1 MRSLVSLRSLLMLL
15 SALFMYAGAA
25 RAQDGFSLKEPAK
38 VAMIMIYQKNDGG
51 WTQAFEEARV
61 KLEGELG
68 MKIPFVENIPE
79 DEVQIR
85 SAADKFMQ
93 RGFNVIIGTSF
104 GYSDAFKK
112 LAEANPDK
120 AFFNAAGT
128 TNGKN
133 LQGFYA
139 RTYETQYLCGMVAA
153 AQSKTGKL
161 GFVAAHPFGVVNW
174 TVNAFA
180 LGARQIKPDATVTTV
195 FIGAWGDPV
204 KERAAAQALL
214 DQGIEVI
221 GQHVNTPT
229 PLIVAGEKGAFGTGH
244 NRDMAEF
251 SPKATLCSAGFVWD
265 RYLAGEI
272 KKISAG
278 GWKTHPFGAFMGIKD
293 GGTDI
298 ACCNGI
304 VPKDIVDKVMAER
317 DAIIKGKQVFAGPLK
332 DGAGKERVAA
342 GAVLTDAE
350 LWKLDWFVPGVIT
363 QK

>member
-1 MRSLVSLRSLLMLL
+1 MPIVLRRLVAL
-15 SALFMYAGAA
+15 ALFLWLTPGV
-25 RAQDGFSLKEPAK
+25 RAQEGFSLKEPPK

-61 KLEGELG
+61 KLEAELG
-68 MKIPFVENIPE
+68 MKIPFVENVPE

-85 SAADKFMQ
+85 SAADKFIQ

-112 LAEANPDK
+112 LSETYPDK
-120 AFFNAAGT
+120 AFLNAAGT

-153 AQSKTGKL
+153 AQSKSGKL
-161 GFVAAHPFGVVNW
+161 GFVAAHPFPVVNW
-174 TVNAFA
+174 TVSAFA
-180 LGARQIKPDATVTTV
+180 LGARQIKPDATVTTIFV
-195 FIGAWGDPV
+195 GAWGDPV
-204 KERAAAQALL
+204 KERAATQALL
-214 DQGIEVI
+214 DQGVEAI

-229 PLIVAGEKGAFGTGH
+229 PLIVSGEKGALGTGH
-244 NRDMAEF
+244 NRDMTEF
-251 SPKATLCSAGFVWD
+251 SPKATLCSAAFVWD

-272 KKISAG
+272 KKIAAG
-278 GWKTHPFGAFMGIKD
+278 DWKTYPYGAFMGIKD

-298 ACCNGI
+298 ACCNPI
-304 VPKDIVDKVMAER
+304 VPKEIVDKVMAER
-317 DAIIKGKQVFAGPLK
+317 EAIIKGKQIFAGPLT
-332 DGAGKERVAA
+332 DTAGKERVATGSA
-342 GAVLTDAE
+342 LNDGD
-350 LWKLDWFVPGVIT
+350 LWKLDWYVKGVIA

>member
-1 MRSLVSLRSLLMLL
+1 MPVVLRRLLVALALLLGL
-15 SALFMYAGAA
+15 PAA
-25 RAQDGFSLKEPAK
+25 ASAQDGFSLKEPPK

-61 KLEGELG
+61 KLENELG
-68 MKIPFVENIPE
+68 MKIPFVENVPE

-85 SAADKFMQ
+85 SAADKFIQ

-112 LAEANPDK
+112 LSEAYPDK

-153 AQSKTGKL
+153 AQSKSGKL
-161 GFVAAHPFGVVNW
+161 GFVAAHPFPVVNW
-174 TVNAFA
+174 TVSAFA
-180 LGARQIKPDATVTTV
+180 LGARQIKPDATVTAV
-195 FIGAWGDPV
+195 FVGAWGDPV
-204 KERAAAQALL
+204 KERAATQALL
-214 DQGIEVI
+214 DQGVEVI

-229 PLIVAGEKGAFGTGH
+229 PLIVSGEKGAFGTGH
-244 NRDMAEF
+244 NRDMTEF
-251 SPKATLCSAGFVWD
+251 SPKATLCSASFVWD

-272 KKISAG
+272 KKIATG
-278 GWKTHPFGAFMGIKD
+278 GWKTYPYGAFMGIKD

-298 ACCNGI
+298 ACCNPI
-304 VPKDIVDKVMAER
+304 IPKDIVDKVTAER
-317 DAIIKGKQVFAGPLK
+317 DAIIKGKQIFAGPLT
-332 DGAGKERVAA
+332 DTTGKERVAA
-342 GAVLTDAE
+342 GAALSDAD
-350 LWKLDWFVPGVIT
+350 LWKLDWYVKGVIT